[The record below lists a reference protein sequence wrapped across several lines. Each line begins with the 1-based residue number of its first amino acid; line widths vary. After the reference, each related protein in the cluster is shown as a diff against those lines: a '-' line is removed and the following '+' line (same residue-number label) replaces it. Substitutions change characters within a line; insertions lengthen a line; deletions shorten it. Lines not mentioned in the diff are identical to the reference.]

1 MVNETNLTFQDSNFC
16 YFLGKVDLE
25 EMIVAF
31 KELGISMEREEA
43 FKLFNRMDQ
52 DGSLFIS
59 FNEWRDFLVRYSIH
73 FAYSTKYF

>member
-1 MVNETNLTFQDSNFC
+1 MSQTKDVSYRKAYKSDH
-16 YFLGKVDLE
+16 LGVVDLE

-59 FNEWRDFLVRYSIH
+59 FNEWRDFLVRSFI
-73 FAYSTKYF
+73 YF